1 MVSPQI
7 PKWEKKSMMDAALR
21 MKIIAIVYLEDRIE
35 STLSAKA
42 KIKLRSVI
50 DHR

>member
-1 MVSPQI
+1 
-7 PKWEKKSMMDAALR
+7 MMNAALR